1 MELKYPIL
9 GIDVSKAKLDGC
21 LLDAEGNH
29 TSVQVKNTTAGLKA
43 LAHWL
48 EQRSVTELTVCL
60 ESTNVYGAAVALF
73 FHERH
78 QHNQSCATVIL
89 ANPTAVH
96 AYMRAKMQRAKTDK
110 ADAALIAHYARAMAE
125 TLRPWH
131 PLPSSYDELRD
142 LVRLL
147 QDLTRC
153 RARAKNRMEKLAYIT
168 STAKIRIQRSVRA
181 DLAHYE
187 KETRLVTND
196 IRKCIQK
203 NEAMQQRYQLVTSA
217 PGIGFVTAV
226 TFMAE
231 VPNIHQF
238 AHAKQLAA
246 FAGVT
251 PRVSQSGQRQP
262 TSQPISK
269 MGNARLRRAFFMA
282 SLSARQYNKGIT
294 VCAQNHASKKPMVLQ
309 LAVARKLLHLLYAME
324 KYQRPFDQN
333 YQNRGLAMGTN

>member
-1 MELKYPIL
+1 MEIKYPIL
-9 GIDVSKAKLDGC
+9 GIDISKAKLDGC

-29 TSVQVKNTTAGLKA
+29 ASVQVKNTTAGLNA
-43 LAHWL
+43 LARWL
-48 EQRSVTELTVCL
+48 EQRAVADLTVCL
-60 ESTNVYGAAVALF
+60 EATNVYGAAVALF
-73 FHERH
+73 FHERE
-78 QHNQSCATVIL
+78 QMVIL

-110 ADAALIAHYARAMAE
+110 ADAALIAGYARAMAE

-131 PLPSSYDELRD
+131 PLPASYDELRD

-153 RARAKNRMEKLAYIT
+153 RARAKNRMEKLAYLT
-168 STAKIRIQRSVRA
+168 SMAKARIARSVRA

-187 KETRLVTND
+187 KEIRLVTND
-196 IRKCIQK
+196 IRKCIQN
-203 NEAMQQRYQLVTSA
+203 NETMQQRYQLVTSA
-217 PGIGFVTAV
+217 PGVGFVTAV

-231 VPNIHQF
+231 VPDIHRF
-238 AHAKQLAA
+238 TRAKQLAA
-246 FAGVT
+246 YAGVT

-262 TSQPISK
+262 ISQPISK

-309 LAVARKLLHLLYAME
+309 LAVARKLLHVLYAME

-333 YQNRGLAMGTN
+333 YQKTGLATGTI